1 MSLSDRDHKLG
12 SLSERLKFLVDTAGI
27 KQVHLA
33 SKLGITPQ
41 AINHLCN
48 SNTQSSKYTK
58 KIATILKANEK
69 WLEHGQGSPFSEIS
83 RESSDNSIC
92 NVPVYYFDQFKKLT
106 DKKDISSLNSVEQHT
121 SVTLSQNTFGLYIPY
136 NTFAPKFEKGDI
148 VFLDPNAEIHNG
160 MFGLVYSN
168 EIKELVFC
176 YFYANSSKNLLCGFI
191 PSDEVSIFLIDE
203 NDIVYGVYRE
213 LFKKA

>member
-1 MSLSDRDHKLG
+1 MSSSDQDQKLG
-12 SLSERLKFLVDTAGI
+12 SLSERLKFLMDTAGI

-69 WLEHGQGSPFSEIS
+69 WLEHGQGSPFSEVG
-83 RESSDNSIC
+83 RGVSDSAIR
-92 NVPVYYFDQFKKLT
+92 NVPVYYFDQLKKLT
-106 DKKDISSLNSVEQHT
+106 DKKDITSLTPVEQYP
-121 SVTLSQNTFGLYIPY
+121 SATLSQNMFGLYIPD
-136 NTFAPKFEKGDI
+136 NMFAPKFEKGDI
-148 VFLDPNAEIHNG
+148 VFLEPNVQIHSG

-176 YFYANSSKNLLCGFI
+176 YLYANPAKNLLCGFV
-191 PSDEVSIFLIDE
+191 PGDEIGIFLINT
-203 NDIVYGVYRE
+203 NDVVYGIYRE

>member
-58 KIATILKANEK
+58 KIATILKANEQ
-69 WLEHGQGSPFSEIS
+69 WLEHGQGSPFSEVN

-106 DKKDISSLNSVEQHT
+106 DKKDISSLNPVEQHT
-121 SVTLSQNTFGLYIPY
+121 SVTLSQNAFGLYIPY

-148 VFLDPNAEIHNG
+148 IFLDQNAEIHNG

-168 EIKELVFC
+168 EIKELIFC
-176 YFYANSSKNLLCGFI
+176 YLYANSSKNLLCGFV
-191 PSDEVSIFLIDE
+191 PSDEVGIFLIDA